1 MDFDK
6 LVVALDS
13 FIDEVSN
20 KTKESPS
27 CVDYGTSDTEFHQA
41 LGKVSYA
48 LEILPKIQLLKDIV
62 LETVEYKRLR
72 RSYISPIGTVL
83 EEYIIGNDCSIIVF
97 MNHAVNP
104 NPFNTLLKLLIET
117 DG

>member
-6 LVVALDS
+6 LVVELDS
-13 FIDEVSN
+13 FMDEVSN
-20 KTKESPS
+20 KTKGSHS
-27 CVDYGTSDTEFHQA
+27 CVDYGTSDSDFYRA
-41 LGKVSYA
+41 LGEVAYA
-48 LEILPKIQLLKDIV
+48 LEILPKIQLIKDIV

-72 RSYISPIGTVL
+72 RSYISPMGTVL